1 VRFVIALFATG
12 LLAVPAAV
20 AKDFQPGDLQVCGRD
35 RCVAMKDRPALRALS
50 AFYWGAG
57 RAPRAHPVRPGAR
70 AFKLRF
76 GDDYVSGIV
85 ASPRLDR
92 FRAYGVNCG
101 RFRIGGWY
109 RVPTRAAAEIRRLA
123 TGLGP
128 VKVSHM
134 PVRSC

>member
-1 VRFVIALFATG
+1 VRFVGALFAAG

-20 AKDFQPGDLQVCGRD
+20 AKDFEPGDLQICGRD
-35 RCVAMKDRPALRALS
+35 RCAAIRDRSVLRVLS
-50 AFYWGAG
+50 SFYWGAG
-57 RAPRAHPVRPGAR
+57 RAARAHPVRPGAR

-92 FRAYGVNCG
+92 FRAYGFNCG

-109 RVPTRAAAEIRRLA
+109 RIPKGAVAEIRRLA
-123 TGLGP
+123 KDLRP
-128 VKVSHM
+128 WKVSRI
-134 PVRSC
+134 PPRTC